1 MVMPALHKLK
11 IITLMVMKKHGFIL
25 ATTTLYMITSPSVF
39 FKKNALLP
47 YFFFA
52 WEKMAPTQKIWTT
65 QHFQK
70 IGRLRKNEKA

>member
-1 MVMPALHKLK
+1 
-11 IITLMVMKKHGFIL
+11 MVMKKHGFIL

-39 FKKNALLP
+39 FEKNALLP